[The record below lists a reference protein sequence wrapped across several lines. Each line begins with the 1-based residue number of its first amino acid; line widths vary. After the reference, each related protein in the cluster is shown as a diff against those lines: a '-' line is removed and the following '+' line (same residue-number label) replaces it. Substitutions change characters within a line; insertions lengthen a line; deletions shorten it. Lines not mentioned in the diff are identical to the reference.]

1 MFCTTDLRTW
11 IMPVTNREII
21 HLSITLV
28 YFDWFLALKQRVNN
42 TSKKKNKA
50 ILTFNWEHFCL
61 LKDVSQNMRMQTYKL
76 RESEKCIAAVMKTHN
91 RFRALETDVISFQT
105 VFLTVTAFCLV
116 WLSKSTKTEW
126 MRQLSVKEKGDQGS
140 RGKYKQTEEKMLVYV
155 DTDCIREGRF
165 CLKTPGDKPS

>member
-50 ILTFNWEHFCL
+50 ILTFYWEHFCL

-105 VFLTVTAFCLV
+105 VFSFLSCLV
-116 WLSKSTKTEW
+116 KQVYKNWMNETAISKRERWSRVK
-126 MRQLSVKEKGDQGS
+126 RQIQTNWGENACICGYRLYQ
-140 RGKYKQTEEKMLVYV
+140 RGEILLE
-155 DTDCIREGRF
+155 DTRW
-165 CLKTPGDKPS
+165 